1 MFGCVKICGLMFF
14 FLLYLQDL
22 TELLQLRDVDFFC
35 AGN

>member
-14 FLLYLQDL
+14 LLYSRDL